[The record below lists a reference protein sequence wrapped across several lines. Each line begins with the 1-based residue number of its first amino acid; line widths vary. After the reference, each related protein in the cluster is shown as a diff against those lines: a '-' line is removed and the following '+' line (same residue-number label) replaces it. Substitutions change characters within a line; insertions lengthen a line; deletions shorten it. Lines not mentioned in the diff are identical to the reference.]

1 MLTPGGLIVTRRTA
15 RAVGQRDAPV
25 RCHFCGSKDV
35 LLKGI
40 GIAIDMGGDDYAFC
54 AGCLRCNSACK
65 FWYNLFDT
73 LGCVFLGADE
83 EVPKEPGEEHA

>member
-1 MLTPGGLIVTRRTA
+1 
-15 RAVGQRDAPV
+15 VGKRDAPV

-35 LLKGI
+35 LLEGI

-54 AGCLRCNSACK
+54 EECLRCNSAYK

-73 LGCVFLGADE
+73 LGYEFPGADE
-83 EVPKEPGEEHA
+83 